1 VTSNNNPQS
10 GKEIYEQKILEEK
23 IVQDTVSEILSE
35 TPTTKELGPL
45 DKLKQL
51 SKVIY
56 NPEANVPIWG
66 DLIIRKKV
74 THITGDP
81 GIGKT
86 TFTYALGLHISNGM
100 PFLNIK
106 PHDNKPVKVL
116 VVDFES
122 EEGLGRQKYDQMGE
136 GFPDD
141 NFRSIFEQEQYIDSP
156 KMIEDLVVIHKSFP
170 FDIMFIDN
178 QGTAFPVRDENDNA
192 EAIRHIKILR
202 KLAFL
207 FNCGIVVYHHPSK
220 SNNEGLRKG
229 SGAFAWVRY
238 CDISANMNEF
248 DPMNHMV
255 QIEYTKNRYVEN
267 AEDVNFQKMGDS
279 MFERKIIMDMGT
291 PKSKFATDLVKEFV
305 LTLHGQWQRKEIVD
319 KCRSKFDYSEELYI
333 KTLGKLIKDELV
345 KKVEDKYGYYEIP

>member
-1 VTSNNNPQS
+1 
-10 GKEIYEQKILEEK
+10 
-23 IVQDTVSEILSE
+23 
-35 TPTTKELGPL
+35 
-45 DKLKQL
+45 
-51 SKVIY
+51 
-56 NPEANVPIWG
+56 
-66 DLIIRKKV
+66 
-74 THITGDP
+74 
-81 GIGKT
+81 
-86 TFTYALGLHISNGM
+86 M

-156 KMIEDLVVIHKSFP
+156 KMIEDLVVIHKTFP

-291 PKSKFATDLVKEFV
+291 PKSKFATDLVKEFI

-333 KTLGKLIKDELV
+333 KTLGKLIKDEFV